1 MDVRFIDVSCPPMT
15 PKVPEGGGSSL
26 PLEESRHAD
35 TRPAACWGGAA
46 EAGRAGM
53 LAGDGDV
60 RIHLQ

>member
-1 MDVRFIDVSCPPMT
+1 MDVPLIDGNMLSSHPQR
-15 PKVPEGGGSSL
+15 GRSSL